1 MMMHHTGMH
10 LQFTDVRIGK
20 DAVILG
26 EGRGF
31 EVAQGR
37 LGPGRI
43 HHCMRAIGQAEKALE
58 MMCRRGLSRIVPVP
72 LLSLG
77 PIMTSAANARMEIE
91 MARLVLKG
99 CLYDG
104 YPRRMG
110 SSA

>member
-1 MMMHHTGMH
+1 MH

-43 HHCMRAIGQAEKALE
+43 HHCMLAIGQAEKELE
-58 MMCRRGLSRIVPVP
+58 MMCRR
-72 LLSLG
+72 
-77 PIMTSAANARMEIE
+77 
-91 MARLVLKG
+91 
-99 CLYDG
+99 
-104 YPRRMG
+104 
-110 SSA
+110 